1 MANERSEKASSP
13 GLVNSSK
20 ELISGASTIFES
32 RRQLAKESAEMST
45 QNKAIKTKIPVQ
57 PIPPPT
63 SSNSS
68 RPHRLSASLA
78 IFNRLADSQILY
90 PGSADADNE
99 SSKDDRNSE
108 VDEIYDSSSDK
119 ETQDAAN
126 DECLARLK
134 GDRSTGKDENPS
146 NKHKTFDRWFITK
159 PVPQS
164 RPNPFPSAPFP
175 AQIFQATNP
184 STPAPSYGS
193 VSATFNAHGGLFES
207 TFQGGFSERADALI
221 PIGAPGM
228 GGDRQWTSRT
238 TCELAMIV
246 GGTLVDQDIAHLD
259 ANPKEGK
266 HTGPMDNIRWRNKNL
281 FLARKKGD
289 PDYLY
294 DLDPRDF
301 NRRFEEQARA
311 AKQAEERAA
320 KKRAEAL
327 LAFEKLY
334 VLAREDLQPLRSA
347 KEPSTT
353 RSTWPARTKS
363 YFYDTFASSK
373 KSKEPTTERPVQS
386 AKTWPVRNLFT
397 VKKRVEDFYSRAKES
412 HMCAESE
419 TFGSIVKKFTF
430 GSRNP

>member
-1 MANERSEKASSP
+1 M
-13 GLVNSSK
+13 
-20 ELISGASTIFES
+20 T
-32 RRQLAKESAEMST
+32 
-45 QNKAIKTKIPVQ
+45 VQ
-57 PIPPPT
+57 PTPSST
-63 SSNSS
+63 SSNSC

-90 PGSADADNE
+90 PGSTEDDDEGDKDNE
-99 SSKDDRNSE
+99 YNEDD
-108 VDEIYDSSSDK
+108 DIHDSDSGR
-119 ETQDAAN
+119 EARDAAD
-126 DECLARLK
+126 DEYLARLK

-164 RPNPFPSAPFP
+164 RPNTFTSALFP
-175 AQIFQATNP
+175 AQTFQAPNSSTP
-184 STPAPSYGS
+184 STSHGS

-207 TFQGGFSERADALI
+207 AFQGGFSQRADAI
-221 PIGAPGM
+221 ISIGGPGM
-228 GGDRQWTSRT
+228 GGDRQWTSET
-238 TCELAMIV
+238 TCELAMVV

-259 ANPKEGK
+259 ANPEEGK
-266 HTGPMDNIRWRNKNL
+266 HTKTMDNIRWRNKNL
-281 FLARKKGD
+281 FLARKRGD

-301 NRRFEEQARA
+301 NRRFGEQARA
-311 AKQAEERAA
+311 AKQTEEEAA
-320 KKRAEAL
+320 RKRAEAR

-353 RSTWPARTKS
+353 HSTWPARTKS
-363 YFYDTFASSK
+363 YFYDTFTSSK

-397 VKKRVEDFYSRAKES
+397 AKKKVEDFYSRAKES
-412 HMCAESE
+412 HMNAESE

>member
-1 MANERSEKASSP
+1 
-13 GLVNSSK
+13 
-20 ELISGASTIFES
+20 
-32 RRQLAKESAEMST
+32 
-45 QNKAIKTKIPVQ
+45 IPVQ

-63 SSNSS
+63 SSNSC
-68 RPHRLSASLA
+68 RPRRLSASLA
-78 IFNRLADSQILY
+78 VPNHSTNSQILD
-90 PGSADADNE
+90 PGSTDADNE
-99 SSKDDRNSE
+99 SSKDNKNSE
-108 VDEIYDSSSDK
+108 VDEIYDSSSGK
-119 ETQDAAN
+119 ETRDAAD

-164 RPNPFPSAPFP
+164 RPNTFTSAPFP
-175 AQIFQATNP
+175 AQTFQATNSSTP
-184 STPAPSYGS
+184 STSHGS

-207 TFQGGFSERADALI
+207 AFQGGFSQRADAI
-221 PIGAPGM
+221 ISIGGPGM
-228 GGDRQWTSRT
+228 GGDRQWTSET
-238 TCELAMIV
+238 TCELAMVV
-246 GGTLVDQDIAHLD
+246 GGTLGRGNQDIAHLD
-259 ANPKEGK
+259 ANPEEGK
-266 HTGPMDNIRWRNKNL
+266 HTGPMDNIPWRNKNL
-281 FLARKKGD
+281 FLARKRGD

-311 AKQAEERAA
+311 AKQAEEEAA
-320 KKRAEAL
+320 RKRAEAL

-347 KEPSTT
+347 KELSTT
-353 RSTWPARTKS
+353 HSWPARTKL

-397 VKKRVEDFYSRAKES
+397 AKKRVEDFYSRAKES
-412 HMCAESE
+412 HMDAESE

-430 GSRNP
+430 GSRN